1 MKLKKKDFDHDP
13 NKYVTTK
20 FNKLTSEKFSA
31 RLAKANLASKNYI
44 FALLKKTDFDEK
56 LKDLNKNVTSNK
68 TKHVLVKNKLNGLSK
83 MLKQYQEKD

>member
-56 LKDLNKNVTSNK
+56 LKDLNKK
-68 TKHVLVKNKLNGLSK
+68 KHVLVKNKLNGLSK